1 MISEYPVFD
10 ASHSFPE
17 EEAAIDRVIDA
28 IRAIRARRAEM
39 NVLPARKTKLY
50 IVSKYAETFRAAE
63 SFFIKLASASEV
75 FFPESYEDEGSV
87 SIVTDAATVYIP
99 LADMIDFEKEKA
111 RLSKELE
118 KTEGEIKR
126 LVGKLSNEGF
136 LAKAPEAVVAQEKE
150 KLAKY
155 EATKESLLQELKKL
169 G

>member
-1 MISEYPVFD
+1 MEKVL
-10 ASHSFPE
+10 
-17 EEAAIDRVIDA
+17 DA

-39 NVLPARKTKLY
+39 NVVPSRKTKLY
-50 IVSKYAETFRAAE
+50 MVTKDVDVFGAAE
-63 SFFIKLASASEV
+63 GFFRKLAGASEV
-75 FFPESYEDEGSV
+75 LFPESYEDEGSV
-87 SIVTDAATVYIP
+87 SIVTDAVTVYIP

-126 LVGKLSNEGF
+126 LSGKLSNEGF

-155 EATKESLLQELKKL
+155 EATKESLLAELKKL

>member
-1 MISEYPVFD
+1 MVTKDVDVFG
-10 ASHSFPE
+10 
-17 EEAAIDRVIDA
+17 
-28 IRAIRARRAEM
+28 
-39 NVLPARKTKLY
+39 
-50 IVSKYAETFRAAE
+50 AAE
-63 SFFIKLASASEV
+63 GFFRKLAGASEV
-75 FFPESYEDEGSV
+75 LFPESYEDEGSV
-87 SIVTDAATVYIP
+87 SIVTDAVTVYIP

-126 LVGKLSNEGF
+126 LSGKLSNEGF

-155 EATKESLLQELKKL
+155 EATKESLLAELKKL